1 MQITPVTKDLAE
13 KSLPV
18 ITAAFATAAHSDGNE
33 AELVANLRQSKT
45 YRPEYDAVAVSD
57 DGRVLGHAMLSL
69 AQVVAAD
76 GQQWPIWVLAPVAVL
91 PTEQKRGLG
100 TALIM
105 YLEAMAFGDG
115 IRAISVLGDPAYYGR
130 FGFVPASQYRI
141 TAPFTVA
148 DENFMVRELQA
159 GGLAQVQGV
168 LRYDPAFGI
177 N

>member
-1 MQITPVTKDLAE
+1 M
-13 KSLPV
+13 
-18 ITAAFATAAHSDGNE
+18 
-33 AELVANLRQSKT
+33 ANLG
-45 YRPEYDAVAVSD
+45 V
-57 DGRVLGHAMLSL
+57 G
-69 AQVVAAD
+69 
-76 GQQWPIWVLAPVAVL
+76 PIAVL